1 MQIGRDMLKQRL
13 IDHFG
18 SATRIAEFLKISQSS
33 VSQWGVVIPEKQ
45 ALRIEKLTNGAL
57 RYDPALYTKS
67 A

>member
-1 MQIGRDMLKQRL
+1 MLKQRL

-18 SATRIAEFLKISQSS
+18 SGTKISEFLKISQSS
-33 VSQWGVVIPEKQ
+33 VSQWGDVIPEKQ

-57 RYDPALYTKS
+57 KYDPALYTKP

>member
-1 MQIGRDMLKQRL
+1 MLKQRL